1 MHLNPQFAIGTLVTS
16 LHDNIIL
23 WSDRVDGDTTIERL
37 FYGEVA
43 IVLTK
48 ERKGWVLLISGRGKT
63 GKTRSI
69 DLKFII

>member
-1 MHLNPQFAIGTLVTS
+1 MRLKSSFAIGTLVTP
-16 LHDNIIL
+16 L
-23 WSDRVDGDTTIERL
+23 TIERL

-48 ERKGWVLLISGRGKT
+48 ERKGWVQLISGRGKN

-69 DLKFII
+69 DLKFIT